1 MASISSVVMPAVM
14 ILNSSSA
21 FSSEYSTGMS
31 ENGGGFSVFE
41 GAASS
46 GVGVPRS
53 MIVLGA
59 FPKLCIGGRCVL
71 NAPKAA
77 MPVADMSMVGLV
89 FPKVVAD
96 MLMVEYVFP
105 KGVADI
111 IGTDAPTAD
120 MSMAESGFL
129 NDVAVIS
136 MSDASIADMSIVE
149 WEFRNGVADM
159 PMAGCVFA
167 NMGAPVVV
175 AIGNMELM

>member
-59 FPKLCIGGRCVL
+59 FPKLCIGGRGVL

-77 MPVADMSMVGLV
+77 MPVADMSMVG
-89 FPKVVAD
+89 F
-96 MLMVEYVFP
+96 VFP

-129 NDVAVIS
+129 NDVAVMS

>member
-1 MASISSVVMPAVM
+1 M
-14 ILNSSSA
+14 
-21 FSSEYSTGMS
+21 
-31 ENGGGFSVFE
+31 FE

-59 FPKLCIGGRCVL
+59 FPKLCIGGRGVL

-77 MPVADMSMVGLV
+77 MPVADMSMVGFV
-89 FPKVVAD
+89 FPKV
-96 MLMVEYVFP
+96 
-105 KGVADI
+105 VADI

-129 NDVAVIS
+129 NDVAVMS

>member
-59 FPKLCIGGRCVL
+59 FLKLCIGGRGVL

-77 MPVADMSMVGLV
+77 MPVADMSMVGFV
-89 FPKVVAD
+89 FPKV
-96 MLMVEYVFP
+96 
-105 KGVADI
+105 VADI

-129 NDVAVIS
+129 NDVAVMS

-159 PMAGCVFA
+159 PIAGCVFA

>member
-31 ENGGGFSVFE
+31 ENGGGFSLFE

-53 MIVLGA
+53 MVVLGA
-59 FPKLCIGGRCVL
+59 FPKLCIGGRGVL

-77 MPVADMSMVGLV
+77 MPVVDMSMVG
-89 FPKVVAD
+89 F
-96 MLMVEYVFP
+96 VFP

-120 MSMAESGFL
+120 MSMADSGFL
-129 NDVAVIS
+129 NDVAVMS
-136 MSDASIADMSIVE
+136 MSDASIADMSIVG

>member
-59 FPKLCIGGRCVL
+59 FPKLCIGGRGVL

-77 MPVADMSMVGLV
+77 MPVADMSMVGFV
-89 FPKVVAD
+89 FPKV
-96 MLMVEYVFP
+96 
-105 KGVADI
+105 VADI

-129 NDVAVIS
+129 NDVAVMS